1 MNVGST
7 KELSPEKRIS
17 ITPETSKNFK
27 NLGLKVFLEKGF
39 GESLGFSDK
48 DYTDNGVEIL
58 SNASDVLSK
67 SDLICKVNFPEAK
80 DLEQIKAVSY
90 THLRAHET

>member
-17 ITPETSKNFK
+17 ITPETSKSFK
-27 NLGLKVFLEKGF
+27 NLGLKVILEKGF

-48 DYTDNGVEIL
+48 DYADNGVEIL
-58 SNASDVLSK
+58 SNSSEVLSK
-67 SDLICKVNFPEAK
+67 LIDRNPLAIFA
-80 DLEQIKAVSY
+80 I
-90 THLRAHET
+90 LRRIIFHQVR

>member
-27 NLGLKVFLEKGF
+27 NLGLQVFLEKGF
-39 GESLGFSDK
+39 GESLCFSDK
-48 DYTDNGVEIL
+48 DYIDNGVEIL
-58 SNASDVLSK
+58 SNSSEVLSL
-67 SDLICKVNFPEAK
+67 SLIH
-80 DLEQIKAVSY
+80 I
-90 THLRAHET
+90 

>member
-17 ITPETSKNFK
+17 ITPETSKSFK

-48 DYTDNGVEIL
+48 DYVDNGVEIL
-58 SNASDVLSK
+58 SNSSDDSIPISSLEYSLKCFKNSSV
-67 SDLICKVNFPEAK
+67 VEYRK
-80 DLEQIKAVSY
+80 DLPN
-90 THLRAHET
+90 

>member
-48 DYTDNGVEIL
+48 DYTDNGAEIL
-58 SNASDVLSK
+58 SSASDVLSK

-80 DLEQIKAVSY
+80 DLEKSKKTLI
-90 THLRAHET
+90 